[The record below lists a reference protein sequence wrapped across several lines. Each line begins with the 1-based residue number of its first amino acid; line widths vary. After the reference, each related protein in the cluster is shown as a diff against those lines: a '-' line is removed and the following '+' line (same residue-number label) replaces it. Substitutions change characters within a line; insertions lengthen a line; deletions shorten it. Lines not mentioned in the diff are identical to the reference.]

1 MKVETFHIAAWGE
14 PETGLVIDEN
24 DEWVLVKYIPVDYQI
39 DGYKIYKKIFI
50 EERKHS
56 SKEAAIDK
64 EAAIEKVLQ
73 LKEVKAEYP
82 EGFNFGSNINL
93 FGSTVHL
100 LRWSEQKYGLFE
112 FQDNNEAEVFYGK
125 ISEVTDSLL
134 RIDMVKSDGSVE
146 KKYDYEFEVDEIRAI
161 AFESDYFLSMKLL
174 WQDKM
179 KNNSLQ
185 QNL

>member
-1 MKVETFHIAAWGE
+1 MKVETFHIASWE
-14 PETGLVIDEN
+14 ETETGLVIDEN

-39 DGYKIYKKIFI
+39 DGYKIYKKAFI
-50 EERKHS
+50 EERSHS
-56 SKEAAIDK
+56 SK
-64 EAAIEKVLQ
+64 EAAIEKVLR
-73 LKEVKAEYP
+73 LKGAKVEHP
-82 EGFNFGSNINL
+82 EGFSFGTTVNL

-100 LRWSEQKYGLFE
+100 LKWSEQKYGLFE
-112 FQDNNEAEVFYGK
+112 FQDNSEVEIFYGK

-134 RIDMVKSDGSVE
+134 RIDMIKADGSVE
-146 KKYDYEFEVDEIRAI
+146 EKYDNEFEIDEIRAI

-179 KNNSLQ
+179 KNNTLQ